1 MRVIKVRYIT
11 LEKTFGRFCGVGWLF
26 LLHLTKGF
34 FISGLLFDVT
44 STLLWLLRAVKVST
58 SSELYPNYFLML
70 AFALTFLCLLS
81 RLLICQVFLP
91 QVVPI
96 WKSIFYPQ
104 VLFILRFL
112 LQLRFEQG
120 NTIQDT
126 LLCNTLIELS
136 LPASTWTRTS
146 DVLITKHRV

>member
-1 MRVIKVRYIT
+1 MRVIKVRYIS

-26 LLHLTKGF
+26 LFHLTKGF
-34 FISGLLFDVT
+34 FIAGELFDVT
-44 STLLWLLRAVKVST
+44 STPLST
-58 SSELYPNYFLML
+58 TSAHYPNYFLML
-70 AFALTFLCLLS
+70 AFAMSFLCLLS
-81 RLLICQVFLP
+81 PLLICQVFLP

-96 WKSIFYPQ
+96 WESIFYPQ
-104 VLFILRFL
+104 VFFILCFL

-126 LLCNTLIELS
+126 LLCNILIELS

-146 DVLITKHRV
+146 DVLITK